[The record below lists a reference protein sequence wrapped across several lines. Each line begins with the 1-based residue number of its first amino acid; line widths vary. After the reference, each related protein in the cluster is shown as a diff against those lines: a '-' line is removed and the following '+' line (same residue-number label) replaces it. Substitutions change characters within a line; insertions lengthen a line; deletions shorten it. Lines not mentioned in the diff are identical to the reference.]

1 MKKLLSILL
10 CFAMVLGVLLIFPV
24 KAYAYSG
31 GSGTEDDP
39 YLISSADDIRR
50 ICNRIEADP
59 SLYSKKIYYKLTNDI
74 TVKNGAS
81 PLYLSDYIGPNC
93 YRSTSYGLVSFDCQY
108 DRDNSIIETGEEGS
122 NFSDIVERMGP
133 LTVLRDDIDY
143 PPRGFSSNLYIE
155 ETFEAYTFDRVE
167 DYAEV
172 LFRGGFENGGSRYD
186 GYSETYRRNF
196 YRSAAFTGV
205 FDGNGYS
212 VTIASGKFLFGY
224 VENGA
229 EIKNLKVKGTSASLA
244 YMIDATCSV
253 HNCAF
258 EMSED
263 NTLSYIYNSR
273 FEYSENEPLHIEDYY
288 STNKGVIMINGA
300 TVTDS
305 INYKSSVIN
314 GKKTGYVD
322 LGNSLNSDTEDLIY
336 DFEECIE
343 AKGAASYFEHL
354 DFDTTWTM
362 IDGTPALKVFCEKG
376 DANFDGAI
384 SGKDANV
391 LRSIIATGIEG
402 LSESEL
408 IISDINGDGAVNAK
422 DSNLLKQKLSGTN

>member
-39 YLISSADDIRR
+39 YLISTADDIRR
-50 ICNRIEADP
+50 ICNSIEADP

-74 TVKNGAS
+74 TVERGAS

-93 YRSTSYGLVSFDCQY
+93 YRSTSYGLESFDCQY

-133 LTVLRDDIDY
+133 LTVLRDDIEY
-143 PPRGFSSNLYIE
+143 PPRGFSSNLQIKE
-155 ETFEAYTFDRVE
+155 LTQAYTFDNVE

-212 VTIASGKFLFGY
+212 VTIGAGKFLFGY

-258 EMSED
+258 EISED

-314 GKKTGYVD
+314 GKKSSCVD
-322 LGNSLNSDTEDLIY
+322 LGNSLNSDNEDLIY
-336 DFEECIE
+336 DLEECIE

-376 DANFDGAI
+376 DANFDGTV

-391 LRSIIATGIEG
+391 LRSIIATGSEG

>member
-1 MKKLLSILL
+1 MKRLISVLLCTALVFGLLS
-10 CFAMVLGVLLIFPV
+10 IFPV
-24 KAYAYSG
+24 KTYAFSG
-31 GSGTEDDP
+31 GSGTEEDP
-39 YLISSADDIRR
+39 YLISTADDIRK
-50 ICNRIEADP
+50 ICNSIERDP

-93 YRSTSYGLVSFDCQY
+93 YRSTSYGLESFDCQY

-229 EIKNLKVKGTSASLA
+229 EIKNLKVKGASASLA
-244 YMIDATCSV
+244 YMVDATCSV

-258 EMSED
+258 EISEN
-263 NTLSYIYNSR
+263 NTLSYIYSSR

-336 DFEECIE
+336 DLEECID

>member
-1 MKKLLSILL
+1 MKKLISVLL

-39 YLISSADDIRR
+39 YLISTADDIRK
-50 ICNRIEADP
+50 ICNSIESDP

-133 LTVLRDDIDY
+133 LTVLRDYIDY

-155 ETFEAYTFDRVE
+155 ETFKAYTFDRVE
-167 DYAEV
+167 DYADV
-172 LFRGGFENGGSRYD
+172 LFRGGFENSGSNHDR
-186 GYSETYRRNF
+186 YSETYRENF
-196 YRSAAFTGV
+196 YRKAAFTGV

-212 VTIASGKFLFGY
+212 VTIGAGKFLFGY

-314 GKKTGYVD
+314 GKKSSCVD

-336 DFEECIE
+336 DLEECIE

-362 IDGTPALKVFCEKG
+362 IDGMPALKVFCEKG
-376 DANFDGAI
+376 DANYDGSI

-391 LRSIIATGIEG
+391 LRGIIATGIEG

>member
-1 MKKLLSILL
+1 MKKLISVLL
-10 CFAMVLGVLLIFPV
+10 CFAMVLGALLIFPV

-39 YLISSADDIRR
+39 YLISTADDIRK
-50 ICNRIEADP
+50 ICNSIESDP

-93 YRSTSYGLVSFDCQY
+93 YKGTSYGLESFNCSY
-108 DRDNSIIETGEEGS
+108 DGSYNIVETGAAGT
-122 NFSDIVERMGP
+122 NFSDIVKKMGP
-133 LTVLRDDIDY
+133 LTVLRDDIEY
-143 PPRGFSSNLYIE
+143 PPRGFSSNLQIKE
-155 ETFEAYTFDRVE
+155 LTQAYTFDNVE

-172 LFRGGFENGGSRYD
+172 LFRRGFENGGSRYD
-186 GYSETYRRNF
+186 GYSEAYRRNF
-196 YRSAAFTGV
+196 YRRAAFTGV

-212 VTIASGKFLFGY
+212 VSIGAGKFLFGY

-229 EIKNLKVKGTSASLA
+229 EIKNLRVKGTSASLA

-258 EMSED
+258 EISED
-263 NTLSYIYNSR
+263 NTLSYIYSSR

-305 INYKSSVIN
+305 INYKASVLN

-322 LGNSLNSDTEDLIY
+322 LGNSLISDPADLCY
-336 DFEECIE
+336 SLEEC
-343 AKGAASYFEHL
+343 KAAGGEISAFEHL

-362 IDGTPALKVFCEKG
+362 IGGMPALKVFCDRG
-376 DANFDGAI
+376 DLNFDGVLNGKDANLIKAI
-384 SGKDANV
+384 IVTGNKDLIEAELILSDVNSDGTVNAKDANV
-391 LRSIIATGIEG
+391 LKKKIAG
-402 LSESEL
+402 
-408 IISDINGDGAVNAK
+408 
-422 DSNLLKQKLSGTN
+422 